1 MNVKKLILASLI
13 GSVAM
18 FAAQTPKAASS
29 TPASKTTATAKKHTK
44 KHHNKKATA
53 SNTNAKPAANK

>member
-13 GSVAM
+13 GTVAM
-18 FAAQTPKAASS
+18 FAAQAPKTESA
-29 TPASKTTATAKKHTK
+29 PASKTTATAKKHTK
-44 KHHNKKATA
+44 KHHSKKATA